1 MMTEAKE
8 KAPLRLNP
16 DQVGESGEGMGERL
30 SEAPSAIDA
39 SASPLARVQ
48 RDAAGLVG
56 LQEAAKR
63 AALGSDTLAEAVR
76 GAKLGVNFAA
86 LKGVA
91 SEMLAQS
98 TITPDLAKIHGF
110 DAETLK
116 RAAGTLAA
124 TTVDLG
130 AMRKALE
137 PYDMKD
143 LAQRMGT
150 LAGGVGLGPNLSNA
164 AKEIAEQA
172 RIMDAMRARPREF
185 EVHPLPS
192 IDLPPNPIHETNERL
207 SRIEERFEHISE
219 VAESSTRV
227 AVSLQA
233 AAFEFLAEFRS
244 AAADTN
250 KSGSKA
256 IMVGWLALAIAIV
269 TGVAQIAAPLFLPD
283 QEAEALRQSVVDLQG
298 EIAAM
303 RTEQATSGEK
313 VLDAFAVTRKE
324 QAASAD
330 KLIDALAQG
339 DAATAAAVRE
349 VLRENSQKA
358 EVQK

>member
-1 MMTEAKE
+1 MTEEKE
-8 KAPLRLNP
+8 KAPLHLIF
-16 DQVGESGEGMGERL
+16 DQAGEGMGERL
-30 SEAPSAIDA
+30 SEANRAIDA
-39 SASPLARVQ
+39 SASALARVQ
-48 RDAAGLVG
+48 RDAAGLGG

-63 AALGSDTLAEAVR
+63 AGLGADTLAEAVR
-76 GAKLGVNFAA
+76 GAKLGVDFAA
-86 LKGVA
+86 LQGA
-91 SEMLAQS
+91 A
-98 TITPDLAKIHGF
+98 AKIHGF

-116 RAAGTLAA
+116 GAAGALAGA
-124 TTVDLG
+124 AVDLG
-130 AMRKALE
+130 AMHKALE
-137 PYDMKD
+137 PYNMKD
-143 LAQRMGT
+143 LAARMGT

-192 IDLPPNPIHETNERL
+192 IAIPPNPIHETNERL

-233 AAFEFLAEFRS
+233 SAAEFLAEFRA

-269 TGVAQIAAPLFLPD
+269 TGGAQIAAPLFLPD

-330 KLIDALAQG
+330 KLIDALAKG
-339 DAATAAAVRE
+339 DQATAAALRE
-349 VLRENSQKA
+349 VLSKNSPKA
-358 EVQK
+358 GVQK